1 MPTVLVVDDT
11 AVDRRLAGGL
21 LEKGPGLEVIYANDG
36 EEALTMLERSSP
48 EIVVTDLQMPGLD
61 GLELVSAIND
71 RHPAVPVVLMTA
83 HGSETIAAQ
92 ALARGAASY
101 VPKSDLSSSLLETV
115 LHILAMSDS
124 DQRYRKLIHCSTRT
138 EFEFEL
144 DNDLAHIEPLVDLV
158 QQVIQSMNLFD
169 NTVRVRVGVALEHA
183 LLNAIYR
190 GNLEID
196 AREFPAIDQQVIRN
210 RMVQP
215 PYRDRRVHVTIQV
228 TRGAATFVIRDEGPG
243 FDTSVVPESGDPD
256 AFKEGVGRG
265 LVLMKTFM
273 DEVRFNE
280 EGNEVTMTKRR
291 DSAE

>member
-21 LEKGPGLEVIYANDG
+21 LEKSPGLEVIYANNG
-36 EEALTMLERSSP
+36 EEALTTLERSSP
-48 EIVVTDLQMPGLD
+48 EIVVTDLQMPGVD

-71 RHPAVPVVLMTA
+71 RHPSVPVVLMTA
-83 HGSETIAAQ
+83 HGSEAIAAQ

-101 VPKSDLSSSLLETV
+101 VPKSDLSSNLLETV

-124 DQRYRKLIHCSTRT
+124 DQRYRNLIQCSTRT
-138 EFEFEL
+138 EFDFVL

-158 QQVIQSMNLFD
+158 QQVIHSMNLFD

-196 AREFPAIDQQVIRN
+196 VREFPAIDQQVMRN
-210 RMVQP
+210 RMAQT
-215 PYRDRRVHVTIQV
+215 PYRDRHVFVTIQV
-228 TRGAATFVIRDEGPG
+228 TRGAASFKIRDEGPG
-243 FDTSVVPESGDPD
+243 FDATLIPESGDPD
-256 AFKEGVGRG
+256 AFREGVGRG

-273 DEVRFNE
+273 DEVTFNDV
-280 EGNEVTMTKRR
+280 GNEVTMTKRR

>member
-21 LEKGPGLEVIYANDG
+21 LEKSPGLEVIYANNG
-36 EEALTMLERSSP
+36 EEALATLEQSSP
-48 EIVVTDLQMPGLD
+48 EIVVTDLQMPGVD

-101 VPKSDLSSSLLETV
+101 VPKSDLSNTLLETV

-124 DQRYRKLIHCSTRT
+124 DQRYRKLIQCSTRT

-158 QQVIQSMNLFD
+158 QQVIHSMNLFD

-183 LLNAIYR
+183 VLNAIYR

-210 RMVQP
+210 RMAQP

-243 FDTSVVPESGDPD
+243 FDTSLVPESGDPD
-256 AFKEGVGRG
+256 AFREGVGRG

-273 DEVRFNE
+273 DEVSFNE